1 MSKYTEDSRSKNR
14 QQIVKHLEVAVLQE
28 KWLKENAGKK
38 KADWTQKVLRSMQ
51 KKYTVTWI
59 GEKTISLQLEKR
71 EEKRMTTSAFEAKS
85 IQSTTPHFLRNFFF
99 EEIFSPPRP
108 PVKN

>member
-14 QQIVKHLEVAVLQE
+14 QQSVKHLEVAVLQE

-38 KADWTQKVLRSMQ
+38 KSDWTQKVLRSMQ

-85 IQSTTPHFLRNFFF
+85 IQSTRYPSFFEEIFF
-99 EEIFSPPRP
+99 EEIFSPP